1 MEILNAELKDA
12 ISKKKRL
19 LKVCK
24 SLDHEFVELV
34 KKTEETDDMSL
45 VVKANGIKR
54 KNEERF
60 VTRRSDCNNVRK
72 KEETTKQNLIHL
84 LLT

>member
-12 ISKKKRL
+12 ISKKERL

-24 SLDHEFVELV
+24 SLDHGFVELV
-34 KKTEETDDMSL
+34 KKTEETDDMSF

>member
-12 ISKKKRL
+12 ISKKERL

-54 KNEERF
+54 K
-60 VTRRSDCNNVRK
+60 K
-72 KEETTKQNLIHL
+72 
-84 LLT
+84 